1 MKSSRA
7 QRGILYALIVLLM
20 LLSGACTKSPDQ
32 VRAWMRDKR
41 APQKMSEF
49 IHNEHFSLESKIEA
63 LMVLIERNNIYD
75 IETALGSP
83 LKPDELNR
91 IVAGAIARMDKLL
104 EDNENYQTKCKDA
117 AYILIKMDA
126 VNDEN
131 REHLLTYVT
140 SWLNNDSNF
149 FIAIAKAG
157 RIEQKRLLELLG
169 KDSLPIFQKALRHK
183 LDQLYEALVE
193 EEKLI
198 AEAKAANKKI
208 KRIVRSSDMYTQ
220 KISETLSMLHEL
232 NLEGGDDMVA
242 DLFIAEINA
251 RYPNMPKV
259 LALPFSM
266 NESPKFLALAKKI
279 ITDPEYKNET
289 LNYFKN
295 VILMTYYPKIQKKSG
310 VAICTELIQS
320 DRTGYI
326 RWDCLDILT
335 EDAGRTKL
343 ASLLQTIPNSYDV
356 LKIPEDHP
364 TLQAHAS
371 MTFWNS
377 LLVYCSHLPA
387 TLNNQVPLEVF
398 RQLADKGPTTITRIL
413 SMACLSVN
421 GTEEDVAFLQGLV
434 KDKTPLNNW
443 GMAVPTLG
451 SLANYTSKTLDARV
465 KAAAAKAA
473 AEIEEAKQAKALD
486 EAAKAE
492 KAEAKPAEA
501 EAKPAEAAGSAE
513 NKT

>member
-1 MKSSRA
+1 M
-7 QRGILYALIVLLM
+7 
-20 LLSGACTKSPDQ
+20 
-32 VRAWMRDKR
+32 KR
-41 APQKMSEF
+41 AINLLF
-49 IHNEHFSLESKIEA
+49 
-63 LMVLIERNNIYD
+63 VLF
-75 IETALGSP
+75 L
-83 LKPDELNR
+83 
-91 IVAGAIARMDKLL
+91 
-104 EDNENYQTKCKDA
+104 
-117 AYILIKMDA
+117 
-126 VNDEN
+126 
-131 REHLLTYVT
+131 
-140 SWLNNDSNF
+140 
-149 FIAIAKAG
+149 
-157 RIEQKRLLELLG
+157 LLG
-169 KDSLPIFQKALRHK
+169 TCGPRTIVHAEETEAIILTESMEQEPLRTGDTVSPNASYP
-183 LDQLYEALVE
+183 LLYPEHAILT
-193 EEKLI
+193 
-198 AEAKAANKKI
+198 AYAGQ
-208 KRIVRSSDMYTQ
+208 IVDIVY
-220 KISETLSMLHEL
+220 
-232 NLEGGDDMVA
+232 N
-242 DLFIAEINA
+242 
-251 RYPNMPKV
+251 YY
-259 LALPFSM
+259 
-266 NESPKFLALAKKI
+266 
-279 ITDPEYKNET
+279 PEYKNET

-335 EDAGRTKL
+335 GDAGRTKL

-451 SLANYTSKTLDARV
+451 ALANYTSKTLDARV

-473 AEIEEAKQAKALD
+473 AEIADAKQAKALD

-501 EAKPAEAAGSAE
+501 KPAEAAGSAE